1 MDTIGTIRPHSD
13 FGDPSCC
20 GCLKAI
26 IRGSRAE
33 ITCNECHKI
42 VRIVSASDIHRTL
55 DQMQLALDIATAKC
69 SRCGA
74 VNLFPGFS
82 KMLAFT
88 CKECG
93 QAVMLAHEG

>member
-1 MDTIGTIRPHSD
+1 
-13 FGDPSCC
+13 
-20 GCLKAI
+20 
-26 IRGSRAE
+26 
-33 ITCNECHKI
+33 
-42 VRIVSASDIHRTL
+42 
-55 DQMQLALDIATAKC
+55 MQLALDIATAKC